1 MKRYI
6 PEKDFPPYAFVPGK
20 HPHPEKENGHMF
32 GTKVNSEKLED
43 YQDSSAYLYAVDLY
57 NHGYYWESHVWW
69 ECLWHLE
76 NRKGDLADFL
86 KALIKLAAGKL
97 KIKMGQKEVAN
108 NHILRAFELI
118 KDLNNRHVILA
129 GLELEQILED
139 YDKLKLNHFDG

>member
-32 GTKVNSEKLED
+32 NTDVSSHKLENF
-43 YQDSSAYLYAVDLY
+43 QDCPAYLYAVDLY

-76 NRKGDLADFL
+76 NRKGDTADFL
-86 KALIKLAAGKL
+86 KALIKLAAGRL
-97 KIKMGQKEVAN
+97 KMKMNQEEVAN

-118 KDLNNRHVILA
+118 EDLSYRHEIIA
-129 GLELEQILED
+129 GVNLNKIKREYKVLELNYL
-139 YDKLKLNHFDG
+139 DG